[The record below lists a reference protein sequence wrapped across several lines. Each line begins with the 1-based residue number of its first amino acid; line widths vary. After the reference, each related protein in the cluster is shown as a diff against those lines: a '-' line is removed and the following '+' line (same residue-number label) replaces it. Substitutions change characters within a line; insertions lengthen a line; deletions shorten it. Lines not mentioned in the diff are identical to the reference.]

1 MVDSKQNRLNVL
13 FVHRNKYTL
22 AEKELRKVCKSV
34 EKRKEDSENRGYPIK
49 SFDIFAVAGRAGCKH
64 GFVSKAKPFFI

>member
-49 SFDIFAVAGRAGCKH
+49 SFDIFAVSRSACGGVPVRPADGERR
-64 GFVSKAKPFFI
+64 